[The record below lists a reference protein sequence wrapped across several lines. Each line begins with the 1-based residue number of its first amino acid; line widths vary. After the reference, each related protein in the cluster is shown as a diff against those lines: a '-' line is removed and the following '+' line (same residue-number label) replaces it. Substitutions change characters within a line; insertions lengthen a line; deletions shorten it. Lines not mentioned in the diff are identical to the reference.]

1 LKKYNFIFFTTCD
14 ANGERIQDML
24 RLLDSV
30 DHAINEHKVTV
41 KHYILLQR
49 ADKLPDELSNKTSPD
64 REFMIFD
71 TRLSLSRARNIMI
84 NKAMQENMFDH
95 ADICAFP
102 DDDAWY
108 PNGFLH
114 TAHQFLMGKVD
125 ASIFICDYGSSPVPE
140 INSISDLQVRD
151 RQPSVRS
158 YITTVSSNT
167 MFIKSKIALENSFF
181 DERLGVGAEINGG
194 EDLDYA
200 LRAYMKANGKALMS
214 RLKLVGHRDR
224 VIWVRSAYY
233 SGSLFAIARSARNN
247 KQVLVQ
253 MIRKIAVGGY
263 FVLKG
268 ELKLSKYLR
277 FLTIGIKGFSTQTL
291 QVDDF
296 N

>member
-1 LKKYNFIFFTTCD
+1 
-14 ANGERIQDML
+14 ML

-95 ADICAFP
+95 ADICA
-102 DDDAWY
+102 
-108 PNGFLH
+108 L
-114 TAHQFLMGKVD
+114 
-125 ASIFICDYGSSPVPE
+125 CDYGSSPVPE